1 MPFYNSFL
9 QHFFLKGQAWKNI
22 IWHGLLK
29 KKKKNCCKQLAL
41 EIWGLTC
48 EGCLQ

>member
-29 KKKKNCCKQLAL
+29 KKEKKL
-41 EIWGLTC
+41 
-48 EGCLQ
+48 LQTTSSGNLGPNM